1 MHDDLEEVPSRSL
14 EEYWAIVRRRRWWI
28 FLPLFIC
35 WALVAAVSWFLPT
48 TYRSEAL
55 ILVEQQNVPEQYVVP
70 NVTVSLQDRLQSMT
84 QQILS
89 RTRLQATIDHFG
101 LYSKRRTPSAL
112 LDSGDAVEQ
121 MRKDIKIELVESPGH
136 PGVLTSFKID
146 YSARSRE
153 LAQQVNS
160 ELTSLFIDENLKS
173 QQQRS
178 ENTTAFLETQL
189 ASARSQLEEQEAKV
203 RAFKARHLGDL
214 PSQLESNV
222 QILTGL
228 QTQLDNN
235 QRVLDGAKQQKLY
248 LESLLQQ
255 YQAVHGSLG
264 GGDTA
269 ATSPEVLDKEL
280 LDLRTRLA
288 DARSRYTE
296 DFPDVVSLKH
306 KIDETVKLKKKIED
320 DITANQNAFKAAS
333 ATGTVS
339 TDEGRYDAS
348 SPMMQLRSQLKA
360 NELEIKNYQRHAG
373 VIESQIAIYRS
384 RLNMTPETEQ
394 ELADISRGYE
404 EAKANYNSLL
414 QKQNQ
419 SQLATSLERRQQG
432 EQFRII
438 DPPSLPDKPSSPNHL
453 LVSLVGLALGVGIGL
468 GLATLLELTN
478 VRVWHEKDLE
488 GLVPGRVLVGIPHLC
503 TPGEDRRRA
512 VFRWLELGA
521 AVGMIIAI
529 MAGNLYAFYKG

>member
-89 RTRLQATIDHFG
+89 RTRLQATINHFG

-178 ENTTAFLETQL
+178 ENTTAFLESQL

-222 QILTGL
+222 QILTGI
-228 QTQLDNN
+228 QNQLDNK
-235 QRVLDGAKQQKLY
+235 QRVLDSAKQQKLY

-320 DITANQNAFKAAS
+320 DIAANQKAVKAAN

-339 TDEGRYDAS
+339 TDEDRYDAS